1 MAATLF
7 KWIIYVSSYIP
18 VFIMIFLNNLK
29 SFSLKDIANL
39 WNTNTIFWISVLLIS
54 FTSLVVLI
62 IWLLSMR
69 IASKSKQRK
78 YKIEKINPNDSEVL
92 NFFVTFIIPILS
104 LKPDSYPSIVMN
116 LLLLIIEGIF
126 FVSNNALYFNVLLII
141 FGFHVYTFDSN
152 NIIITRRKKDELDF
166 EDSKASQIGTTNI
179 FYI

>member
-1 MAATLF
+1 MAAAIF
-7 KWIIYVSSYIP
+7 KWIIYVSSYVP
-18 VFIMIFLNNLK
+18 VFIMIFLNNLE
-29 SFSLKDIANL
+29 SFSLKDIVKL
-39 WNTNTIFWISVLLIS
+39 WNTNAIFWGSVLSISVV
-54 FTSLVVLI
+54 SLVVLS
-62 IWLLSMR
+62 IWLSFMKR
-69 IASKSKQRK
+69 ASKSEQRK
-78 YKIEKINPNDSEVL
+78 YKIKKINPNDSEVL

-116 LLLLIIEGIF
+116 LLLLVIEGIF